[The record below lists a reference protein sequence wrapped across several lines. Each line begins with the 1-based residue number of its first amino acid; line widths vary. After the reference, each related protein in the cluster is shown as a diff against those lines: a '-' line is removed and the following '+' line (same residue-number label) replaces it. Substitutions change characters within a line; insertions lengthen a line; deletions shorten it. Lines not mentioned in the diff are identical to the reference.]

1 MTSLPRMGRRA
12 AVVGVLGV
20 LAATMGT
27 GVATARPAGTTSTIK
42 IIAGVPQTIKESSGI
57 AFQCPANYVMIGR
70 AHSGDE
76 NGGTTYYCAR
86 ILIDGYQVT
95 VNAEPWSD
103 AQKESS
109 SSFTA
114 PEDEVL
120 IGRLH
125 SGDENGNTQY
135 RTAYLTYQGRELSLQ
150 NQHTVGPYRESSSSS
165 TAGAGELMVGRSHSG
180 DENGTTYYQYATLV
194 G

>member
-1 MTSLPRMGRRA
+1 MASLPRIGRRA
-12 AVVGVLGV
+12 AAVGALGV
-20 LAATMGT
+20 LVTTLGT
-27 GVATARPAGTTSTIK
+27 GVATAKPAGPTGVIR
-42 IIAGVPQTIKESSGI
+42 IIAGVPQTITESNGT
-57 AFQCPANYVMIGR
+57 AFQCPTNYVMIGR

-95 VNAEPWSD
+95 VNPEPWTNG
-103 AQKESS
+103 QKEST

-114 PEDEVL
+114 PEDEVI
-120 IGRLH
+120 IGRQH
-125 SGDENGNTQY
+125 SGDENGNTSY
-135 RTAYLTYQGRELSLQ
+135 RTAYLTYQGRELTLQ

-165 TAGAGELMVGRSHSG
+165 TAAAGELMVGRSHSG
-180 DENGTTYYQYATLV
+180 DENGNTYYQYAALV